1 MQNRNVLFFLTPKS
15 SVDMIY
21 EDETVGQTL
30 ERMKDHGYTSYPMI
44 NGDSGK
50 YIGTITQGDILREI
64 TTGDSIL
71 QKALERPIGCIPRQ
85 RDYRPVRVSAGIM
98 ELYESAKTQNFIPVT
113 DDSGVFIGIVTRKDI
128 LQALIDD
135 LQGRDASGY
144 VRHIGRERAKVVV

>member
-1 MQNRNVLFFLTPKS
+1 MQKRNVLFFLTPKS

-30 ERMKDHGYTSYPMI
+30 ERMKYHGFTSYPMI

-50 YIGTITQGDILREI
+50 YIGTISQGDILREV
-64 TTGDSIL
+64 TAEDAIL
-71 QKALERPIGCIPRQ
+71 QKTLERPVGCIPRQ

-128 LQALIDD
+128 LQALIDE
-135 LQGRDASGY
+135 LQREDPSGY
-144 VRHIGRERAKVVV
+144 VRRLGREREKVVV